1 MKTNN
6 LIKMVGQRV
15 DVDFIRTQEWQS
27 EKYIRNGI
35 VMRIT
40 KASQLVVYVDE
51 LSEHSHSFTGGC
63 LYSSSY
69 NIKTCKS

>member
-35 VMRIT
+35 VNRIT
-40 KASQLVVYVDE
+40 DYGQVVVYIDNQ
-51 LSEHSHSFTGGC
+51 SEHSHSFTGGC
-63 LYSSSY
+63 LNTSSY
-69 NIKTCKS
+69 NIKTC